1 MSRYDVQSYSNAE
14 MMTDNSPELASLS
27 DMVGRG
33 IALLEGGDVVQAKLI
48 FDAVLVV
55 VPRHFDALHLSGI
68 ISAQCGDFVR
78 AHQLFLTA
86 LEVNPH
92 SAQVQA
98 NCGVALYEL
107 GQFTEALA
115 HYDEAIRTKP
125 DFAQAHSNRGNA
137 LRQLHKVTEAIASY
151 NQAISLQPQNAPA
164 FYNRGVAYQEAGQ
177 LSAAIESYC
186 QALALEP
193 HNAQTH
199 FNLGDAYH
207 ACMQLELALSS
218 YNKATTLVP
227 SYADAHNNRGL
238 VLRDLGRLD
247 EAVTSF
253 SQAIAQDSLHADA
266 HLNMGSTLLLNGD
279 FQRGWELYEW
289 RWKTKG
295 TNQIIPNFDKNMWM
309 GSPALENKTILIH
322 GEQGLG
328 DALQFCRYLTQLKNR
343 GARVLL
349 AVHHSLRAL
358 LETLDGVDAFINKGE
373 ALPSFD
379 YHCPLLSLPLA
390 LQTDIDSI
398 PKSPAY
404 LRADPEKVSEWAVRL
419 GAKTKPRIGVVWSST
434 SKFKGDAQRS
444 MTFSKF
450 QQALPH
456 SDFQYVCLQKEI
468 KESDLFSFS
477 ERQDVAFYGDQL
489 HDFSDTAALVENL
502 DLIISTCTSVP
513 HLSGAMGKPTWV
525 LLGHVPDWRWML
537 HRDDSPWYPSVKL
550 YRQDAS
556 WQWDAVVDRVRQD
569 LPARF
574 GM

>member
-1 MSRYDVQSYSNAE
+1 MN
-14 MMTDNSPELASLS
+14 DNSPQSASLS
-27 DMVGRG
+27 DLVGRG
-33 IALLEGGDVVQAKLI
+33 IALLEGGDLVQAQLI
-48 FDAVLVV
+48 FETVLAAV
-55 VPRHFDALHLSGI
+55 PMHFDALHLSGI
-68 ISAQCGDFVR
+68 VAAQSGDHVR
-78 AHQLFLTA
+78 AHQWFLLA
-86 LEVNPH
+86 LEVDPQH
-92 SAQVQA
+92 AQAHA

-107 GQFTEALA
+107 GQFSEALA
-115 HYDEAIRTKP
+115 HDDAAIRINP
-125 DFAQAHSNRGNA
+125 DFAQAHCNRGNA
-137 LRQLHKVTEAIASY
+137 LRQLQKVKEAIASY
-151 NQAISLQPQNAPA
+151 NQAIALQPQNAVA
-164 FYNRGVAYQEAGQ
+164 FYNRGVAFQEAGH
-177 LSAAIESYC
+177 LFPAIESYC
-186 QALALEP
+186 QALVLEP

-207 ACMQLELALSS
+207 ACVQLELALSC
-218 YNKATTLVP
+218 YDKAIGLAP
-227 SYADAHNNRGL
+227 RYADAQNNRGL

-247 EAVTSF
+247 EAVISF
-253 SQAIAQDSLHADA
+253 SQAIAQDAGHADA
-266 HLNMGSTLLLNGD
+266 HLNMGLTFLLKGD

-289 RWKTKG
+289 RWKAKG
-295 TNQIIPNFDKNMWM
+295 TNLIIPNFEQKIWM
-309 GSPALENKTILIH
+309 GRSSLENKTILIH

-328 DALQFCRYLTQLKNR
+328 DALQFCRYLSQLKNR

-358 LETLDGVDAFINKGE
+358 FETLDGVDAFINKDE
-373 ALPSFD
+373 ALPLFD

-390 LQTDIDSI
+390 LQTDMDSI

-404 LRADPEKVSEWAVRL
+404 LRADPEKVSEWAVLL

-444 MTFSKF
+444 MTFAQF
-450 QQALPH
+450 QQALPP
-456 SDFQYVCLQKEI
+456 SEFQYICLQKEI
-468 KESDLFSFS
+468 KESDLLSFS

-537 HRDDSPWYPSVKL
+537 HRDDSPWYPSVKI

-569 LPARF
+569 LRTRF

>member
-1 MSRYDVQSYSNAE
+1 MIN
-14 MMTDNSPELASLS
+14 DNSPQSANPS
-27 DMVGRG
+27 DMVARG
-33 IALLEGGDVVQAKLI
+33 IALLEGGDLVQAQAV
-48 FDAVLVV
+48 FEAVLVA
-55 VPRHFDALHLSGI
+55 VPKHFDALHLSGI
-68 ISAQCGDFVR
+68 IAAQSGEYVP
-78 AHQLFLTA
+78 AHKWFLQA
-86 LEVNPH
+86 LEVNPK
-92 SAQVQA
+92 SAQA
-98 NCGVALYEL
+98 HGNCGVALYEL
-107 GQFTEALA
+107 GQFPEALA
-115 HYDEAIRTKP
+115 HYDAAIRIAP
-125 DFAQAHSNRGNA
+125 DFSQAHCNRGNA
-137 LRQLHKVTEAIASY
+137 LRQLQKVNDAIASY
-151 NQAISLQPQNAPA
+151 NQAIALQPQYAAA
-164 FYNRGVAYQEAGQ
+164 FYNRGVALQEAEQ
-177 LSAAIESYC
+177 LFAAIESYC

-207 ACMQLELALSS
+207 ACVQLELALSC
-218 YNKATTLVP
+218 YDKAITLVP
-227 SYADAHNNRGL
+227 SYADAYNNRGL

-247 EAVTSF
+247 EAVISF
-253 SQAIAQDSLHADA
+253 SQAIAQDPRHADA
-266 HLNMGSTLLLNGD
+266 HLNMGLTFLLSGD
-279 FQRGWELYEW
+279 FQSGWELYEW

-295 TNQIIPNFDKNMWM
+295 TNLAIPNFEQKMWM
-309 GSPALENKTILIH
+309 GHSSLENKTILIH

-328 DALQFCRYLTQLKNR
+328 DALQFCRYLAHLKNR

-373 ALPSFD
+373 ALPPFD
-379 YHCPLLSLPLA
+379 FHCPLLSLPMA
-390 LQTDIDSI
+390 LLTDLDSI

-404 LRADPEKVSEWAVRL
+404 LRADPKKVSEWAMRL
-419 GAKTKPRIGVVWSST
+419 GVKTKPRIGVVWSST

-444 MTFSKF
+444 MTFSQF
-450 QQALPH
+450 QQALPP
-456 SDFQYVCLQKEI
+456 SDFQYICLQKEI
-468 KESDLFSFS
+468 KESDLLSFS

-525 LLGHVPDWRWML
+525 ILGHVPDWRWML

-569 LPARF
+569 LLVRF